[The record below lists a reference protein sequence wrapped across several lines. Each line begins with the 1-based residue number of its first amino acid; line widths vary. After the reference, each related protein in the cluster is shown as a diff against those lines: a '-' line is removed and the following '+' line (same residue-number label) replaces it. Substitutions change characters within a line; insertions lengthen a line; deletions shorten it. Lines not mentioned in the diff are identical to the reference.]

1 MCFDPHNLKHEL
13 CMLVTLVLFMAII
26 IPSTQLHIL
35 VKSVKKKNKTK
46 NRHFVVS
53 RPFGGLVFLF
63 WFFFFWLAEVGP
75 ATEEISVRPPNGLIH
90 PATRIQDG
98 WGAAVAAIRLHP
110 ITLGGQVRV

>member
-1 MCFDPHNLKHEL
+1 MS
-13 CMLVTLVLFMAII
+13 VTLVLFMAII
-26 IPSTQLHIL
+26 ISSTQLHIL
-35 VKSVKKKNKTK
+35 AKSVFFKKNKTK

-53 RPFGGLVFLF
+53 RPFGGLV
-63 WFFFFWLAEVGP
+63 FFFFWLAEVGP

-110 ITLGGQVRV
+110 VTLGGQVRV

>member
-1 MCFDPHNLKHEL
+1 MGCGV
-13 CMLVTLVLFMAII
+13 LVTLVLFMAII

-35 VKSVKKKNKTK
+35 VKSVVFFFFKNKTK
-46 NRHFVVS
+46 TRHFVVS
-53 RPFGGLVFLF
+53 RPFGDLVF
-63 WFFFFWLAEVGP
+63 WFFWLAEVGP

-110 ITLGGQVRV
+110 VTLGGQVRV